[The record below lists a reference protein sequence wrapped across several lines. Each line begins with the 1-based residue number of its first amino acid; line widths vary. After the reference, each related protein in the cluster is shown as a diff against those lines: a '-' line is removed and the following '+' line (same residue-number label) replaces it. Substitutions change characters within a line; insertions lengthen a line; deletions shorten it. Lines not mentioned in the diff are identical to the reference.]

1 LGGVERNGGFFGC
14 ACRDFGSV
22 VFDGTVF
29 DGAAGGETGGEHE
42 IRAGREGRKVVI
54 CEPGDGFQEV
64 SGDGIG
70 VEELDDRFGWEV
82 NFGDFFQ
89 DEAGDDFFAEG
100 NEDDVARHKRNLGGI
115 GERAAA
121 LAVDFGGDYLVKHI
135 NIIALF
141 GVSVGE
147 FGDFQFLCFSVLWL
161 GVI

>member
-1 LGGVERNGGFFGC
+1 MGGVERNGGFSGC
-14 ACRDFGSV
+14 ACRDFGGI
-22 VFDGTVF
+22 VFDGVVF

-42 IRAGREGRKVVI
+42 IRTGGERRKVVI

-70 VEELDDRFGWEV
+70 AEEFYNRFGREV
-82 NFGDFFQ
+82 DFGDFFQ
-89 DEAGDDFFAEG
+89 DEAGDDFFAER

-121 LAVDFGGDYLVKHI
+121 LAVDFGGDYLVKHTA
-135 NIIALF
+135 IIALF
-141 GVSVGE
+141 GESVGE
-147 FGDFQFLCFSVLWL
+147 FGDFRFFMFLGLRA